1 MCTFLFQEKSKRPKE
16 DVGQDTRARPLRVKE
31 VLIDVAREARGVT
44 ATTDVSHQ
52 QVPVVPGTTSS
63 TTTMAAVEPTPST
76 SRQAAS
82 VLESPASKTNRALEL
97 EVEPVRPQVLFFQ
110 MNTEEAV
117 KNFAKHK

>member
-1 MCTFLFQEKSKRPKE
+1 VCTFLFQEKSKRPKE

-31 VLIDVAREARGVT
+31 ALIDVARARGVT

-63 TTTMAAVEPTPST
+63 TTTTAAVEPTPST

-82 VLESPASKTNRALEL
+82 VLESPASKTKRALEL
-97 EVEPVRPQVLFFQ
+97 EVEPVRPQVLFLK